1 MNCIYCNTPIDGNNR
16 SSEHVLPQW
25 IINKLGIGKTPFSL
39 KSVSRDLFEFDIT
52 TPVPKT
58 LTHKI
63 CKSCNNGW
71 LHKIDDSCMELLS
84 CFIDGID
91 PAQYLNLTNL
101 EKLKTLL
108 YKIFLNFFASGPKQF
123 KQDKAEFYNL
133 FYEKGS
139 SPETTNLFFL
149 DSPTD
154 DKFAISTLDHWLLN
168 FDSHKYKNDRFRFKF
183 YLQLGKKAF
192 ILCDSGNNNTR
203 ILSDSNKLTPLLIHP
218 STLST
223 NLGLNLPC
231 NPAVQDN
238 IINRILLNSLMIIE
252 M

>member
-1 MNCIYCNTPIDGNNR
+1 MNCIYCNTPIDGNNK

-84 CFIDGID
+84 CFIDGTD

-101 EKLKTLL
+101 ENLKTLL

-123 KQDKAEFYNL
+123 KQDKVEFYNL
-133 FYEKGS
+133 FYENGS
-139 SPETTNLFFL
+139 SPEATNLFIL
-149 DSPTD
+149 NPPTD
-154 DKFAISTLDHWLLN
+154 EIFALSALDHWLPT
-168 FDSHKYKNDRFRFKF
+168 SETYKFENEGFRFKF
-183 YLQLGKKAF
+183 YLQLGKIAF
-192 ILCDSGNNNTR
+192 ILCNSGNNNTR
-203 ILSDSNKLTPLLIHP
+203 ILFDSNILMPLSIHP

-223 NLGLNLPC
+223 NLGLNYPC
-231 NPAVQDN
+231 HPSVEDN
-238 IINRILLNSLMIIE
+238 IINRILVNSLLIIE
-252 M
+252 Q